1 MLIDGRSLDGQ
12 TVAADLCICGAGAA
26 GIALA
31 LEMRSLGMSVVLL
44 ESGDVDFDAQTQALA
59 AAENTSLVDFPV
71 ETTRLRYFGGT
82 TNHWGGFTY
91 PFSPFDMTP
100 RAYSG
105 NTAWPIGHADLAK
118 YYPAAGVLCELGR
131 MAFEDVDGW
140 QTRAGFAPV
149 RMPHG
154 PMQTA
159 VGQFSPPTR
168 FGTAY
173 RQQLDQAASVKV
185 ILNSN
190 VQELIASD
198 DASRVE
204 RARVACL
211 GGVNFNVTAKVFV
224 LALGGIETARLLL
237 LSRGQQAAGL
247 GNGHD
252 LVGRYYADHC
262 GFTGGEVRFAAPD
275 AMGFFT
281 DMHPVDDSLLYG
293 LFIPRT
299 EVLQRENIGNFRIQ
313 LVPRLA
319 VPGIDSLH
327 ALREEP
333 SRLGEHLG
341 NILVDLDQVADV
353 IYKNLFHQKIGILQG
368 GSSRPGTVSGAM
380 MHISAEQ
387 VPNPESRVM
396 LSEQCDVLGQQK
408 VNLHWRIQDGD
419 RHTMLRGYELFAD
432 AFSAAGLGRVR
443 VPSEVRT
450 GDVNKMIE
458 IACHHSGTARMSD
471 TERTG
476 VVDTNCRVHSTSN
489 LYIASSAVFPTYSW
503 ANPTLTIVALS
514 LRLAD
519 HLKQQSWSHA

>member
-12 TVAADLCICGAGAA
+12 TIEADLCICGGGAA

-31 LEMRSLGMSVVLL
+31 LEMRSLGISVVLL
-44 ESGDVDFDAQTQALA
+44 ESGDVELDEQTQQLA
-59 AAENTSLVDFPV
+59 EAENTSFVDFPV
-71 ETTRLRYFGGT
+71 ETTRLRYLGGT

-91 PFSPFDMTP
+91 PFSEFDMTP

-105 NTAWPIGHADLAK
+105 NTTWPIAHADLAK

-131 MAFEDVDGW
+131 MAYEEVDGW
-140 QTRAGFAPV
+140 QTRAGFTPL
-149 RMPHG
+149 RMPQG

-185 ILNSN
+185 LLNSN

-211 GGVNFNVTAKVFV
+211 GGASFNVTAKVFV
-224 LALGGIETARLLL
+224 VALGGIETARLLL
-237 LSRGQQAAGL
+237 LSRGQQTAGL
-247 GNGHD
+247 GNGQD
-252 LVGRYYADHC
+252 LVGRHYADHC

-281 DMHPVDDSLLYG
+281 DFHTVDDSLLYG
-293 LFIPRT
+293 LFTPRT

-313 LVPRLA
+313 LFPRLA

-341 NILVDLDQVADV
+341 NILVDLDQVSDL
-353 IYKNLFHQKIGILQG
+353 IYKNLLHKKFGLLKGVP
-368 GSSRPGTVSGAM
+368 SRTSIISGAI

-387 VPNPESRVM
+387 VPNSESRVM
-396 LSEQCDVLGQQK
+396 LSEQRDVFGQQK
-408 VNLHWRIQDGD
+408 VNLHWRIQEGD
-419 RHTMLRGYELFAD
+419 RRTMLRGYELFAD
-432 AFSAAGLGRVR
+432 AFSSAGLGRVR
-443 VPSEVRT
+443 VPSELRT
-450 GDVNKMIE
+450 GDLDRMME
-458 IACHHSGTARMSD
+458 IACHHSGTTRMSD
-471 TERTG
+471 SERAG
-476 VVDTNCRVHSTSN
+476 VVDANCRVHSTSN

-503 ANPTLTIVALS
+503 VNPTLTIVALT

-519 HLKQQSWSHA
+519 HLKQQAWSHA